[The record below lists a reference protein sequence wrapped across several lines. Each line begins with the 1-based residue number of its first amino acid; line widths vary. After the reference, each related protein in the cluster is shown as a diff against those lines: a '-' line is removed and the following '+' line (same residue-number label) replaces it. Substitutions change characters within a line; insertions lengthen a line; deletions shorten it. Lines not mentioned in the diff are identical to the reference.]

1 MVASQWSEV
10 VVHDNYDFIIRY
22 VSEKTNTRADLL
34 SRKDQIDVTKDNR
47 NIKMLRQVKIWW
59 MEASVVLFKEDKAT
73 QDTWLKDKS
82 KQEKEIH
89 RKLTD
94 EKNTT
99 KEQDGIV

>member
-47 NIKMLRQVKIWW
+47 NIKMLRQVKI
-59 MEASVVLFKEDKAT
+59 
-73 QDTWLKDKS
+73 
-82 KQEKEIH
+82 
-89 RKLTD
+89 
-94 EKNTT
+94 
-99 KEQDGIV
+99 